1 MIQPLFGLIA
11 KPIYQR
17 DKPERNPAYL
27 RFIRRFPCI
36 GCGTTRGIEAMHS
49 GPHGLSQKASDLTAL
64 PGCHECHRE
73 YDKNPRWF
81 LEKRQLDREELVGMF
96 NRWWDEK
103 LKGRAA

>member
-1 MIQPLFGLIA
+1 MIQELHGIA
-11 KPIYQR
+11 PKPPYKPE
-17 DKPERNPAYL
+17 KPERNEAYL

-36 GCGTTRGIEAMHS
+36 GCGTTRGIEAMHT
-49 GPHGLSQKASDLTAL
+49 GPHGIGQKASDKSCL

-81 LEKRQLDREELVGMF
+81 MDKRQLDREELVAMF